1 MTRLTRS
8 PRRSARVVV
17 YRLGSLGDTIVA
29 LPCFHAVA
37 QTFPEAERI
46 VLTNHPVA
54 SVAAPL
60 EAILGRGGL
69 VARYISYPTRLR
81 TVSELARLRNELAA
95 LEADTLVYLA
105 SSRGLAS
112 AWRDFLFFKSCGFSR
127 IVGIPLT
134 PDLQANRVDART
146 GMVEPE
152 CERLARTLG
161 AFGKIDL
168 NDRSAWDLL
177 LNDDEQAAGAAI
189 VARFEGR
196 PFIAIHTGGKAVEKD
211 WGETNWRELLADL
224 SATHDD
230 RGLLLLG
237 AGEDQQR
244 YTAIVG
250 SWRGPI
256 VNAAGALSPRACAA
270 ALQSAR
276 LFIGHDSGPLH
287 LASISGAPSVGL
299 FGSYNLPRKW
309 HPYIGEHRIIHRPQ
323 GIEAIGVSEV
333 AGAARDLLV
342 TASASATLLF
352 RNNHV

>member
-1 MTRLTRS
+1 
-8 PRRSARVVV
+8 VVI

-29 LPCFHAVA
+29 LPCFHAIA
-37 QTFPEAERI
+37 QTFPAAERI
-46 VLTNHPVA
+46 VLTNYPVN

-60 EAILGRGGL
+60 EAVLGRGAL

-81 TVSELARLRNELAA
+81 TVSELATLRNRIAA
-95 LEADTLVYLA
+95 LEADTLIYLA

-112 AWRDFLFFKSCGFSR
+112 AWRDFLFFKSCGFAR

-134 PDLQANRVDART
+134 PDLQANRVDVRT

-152 CERLARTLG
+152 CERLVRTLSSF
-161 AFGKIDL
+161 AKIDL
-168 NDRSAWDLL
+168 NDRTAWDLL
-177 LNDDEQAAGAAI
+177 LSDDERAAGATIIAK
-189 VARFEGR
+189 FEGH

-211 WGETNWRELLADL
+211 WGEANWRELLADL
-224 SATHDD
+224 SATHGDH
-230 RGLLLLG
+230 GLLLLG

-244 YTAIVG
+244 YSAVVG
-250 SWRGPI
+250 RWPGLV

-287 LASISGAPSVGL
+287 LASVSGTPSVGL

-309 HPYIGEHRIIHRPQ
+309 HPYIGEQRIIYRPE
-323 GIEAIGVSEV
+323 GILAIRVGEV
-333 AGAARDLLV
+333 AGAARDLL
-342 TASASATLLF
+342 TAAASAADFTLLS
-352 RNNHV
+352 RDSYV